1 MSKIKTEKKRERQQ
15 AHLERKNN
23 KKGSKKTPAWDGNVR
38 DAALTILLSVDQNQ
52 AYSNLLLHQTIEK
65 HKIDTKDRGLL
76 TEITYGTLQYKMTLD
91 YYLEPYVRGKLD
103 DWVRWLL
110 RLSLYQIVFLTK
122 IPDHAAVNEAV
133 EIAKH
138 RARHKGVSSTVN
150 GILRSILRDG
160 IRPTETIED
169 EAIRLSIETS
179 HPEWLVR
186 RYIAAFG
193 FDKTSDMLIEN
204 NLPPKQT
211 VRVNTSKVTPREGLE
226 KLWEEKYAV
235 EASGNL
241 PECLHII
248 EGQVA
253 RSQAFKDGIVTIQ
266 DESSMIPANALEVEP
281 GMRVLDMCAA
291 PGGKTTHIAE
301 KMNNEG
307 ELIATDLHAHKIK
320 LIEQNSERLG
330 LDVIKAEVLD
340 GRKAPEKFEAQS
352 FDRILVDAPCS
363 GLGVIRRKPDIKY
376 TKKEADFAS
385 LYKIQLDL
393 LEAAYELLKVGG
405 KIVYSTCT
413 IDKMENTDTVEAFL
427 AKHTDMQLAP
437 VANIPAV
444 LQQLQTTG
452 MQQVFPQDL
461 NSDGF
466 FVASLVKKG

>member
-1 MSKIKTEKKRERQQ
+1 MSKIKTEKKRARQEEN
-15 AHLERKNN
+15 LKN
-23 KKGSKKTPAWDGNVR
+23 KKNKGGNKKAPLWDGNVR

-65 HKIDTKDRGLL
+65 YKIDAKDRGLL

-110 RLSLYQIVFLTK
+110 RLSLYQIAFLTK

-169 EAIRLSIETS
+169 AATRLSIETS
-179 HPEWLVR
+179 HPKWLVD
-186 RYIAAFG
+186 RYIESYG
-193 FDKTSDMLIEN
+193 FDQTSDMLIEN
-204 NLPPKQT
+204 NLPPQQT

-235 EASGNL
+235 EASENM

-253 RSQAFKDGIVTIQ
+253 RSQAFKEGFVTIQ
-266 DESSMIPANALEVEP
+266 DESSMIPANALDVKP

-307 ELIATDLHAHKIK
+307 ELIATDLHKHKIK
-320 LIEQNSERLG
+320 LITDNSERLG
-330 LDVIKAEVLD
+330 LDIIKAEVLD
-340 GRKAPEKFEAQS
+340 GRKAPEKFEEKS

-376 TKKEADFAS
+376 TKKLEDFAS

-393 LEAAYELLKVGG
+393 LDSAYALLKDGG

-413 IDKMENTDTVEAFL
+413 IDRMENAGTVEAFL
-427 AKHTDMQLAP
+427 EKHSDMQLAP
-437 VANIPAV
+437 VENVPEV
-444 LQQLQTTG
+444 LADLKTTG
-452 MQQVFPQDL
+452 MQQVFPQML